1 MLTGNPII
9 TPNYP
14 ATQDILN
21 ERNCYFV
28 TPENEDDLAKKIKMA
43 IEDVEKSTNIAKQAR
58 LDVKQNTFK
67 IRVSSIINF
76 LESNE

>member
-1 MLTGNPII
+1 
-9 TPNYP
+9 
-14 ATQDILN
+14 
-21 ERNCYFV
+21 
-28 TPENEDDLAKKIKMA
+28 MA
-43 IEDVEKSTNIAKQAR
+43 IEDLEKSTNIAKQAR